1 MSRITP
7 IVRMLATL
15 AVIVSMLAFSATA
28 VSAHERR
35 TVGPYQLVVG
45 FLTEPAYAGQPNG
58 LDLRVTDTRAN
69 NQPVEGVEK
78 TLKADVSF
86 GGLTPLPLT
95 ITARFGQAG
104 AYAGQFV
111 PTKPGTYIYHLTGK
125 IGTQDIDEKF
135 ESGPNRFGDVEGLS
149 ALQYPDKVPGGSDLG
164 GTLADLRSGI
174 DQLRI
179 LIIAGVAV
187 AVAIAI
193 AFPLALDRLHR
204 RRA

>member
-1 MSRITP
+1 MSRITR
-7 IVRMLATL
+7 VTRVLAAL
-15 AVIVSMLAFSATA
+15 AVVVSSLAFFTTA
-28 VSAHERR
+28 ASAHERR

-58 LDLRVTDTRAN
+58 LDLRVTDTRTT
-69 NQPVEGVEK
+69 QPVEGLDK
-78 TLKADVSF
+78 TLKADVTF
-86 GGLTPLPLT
+86 GGLAPLPLT

-104 AYAGQFV
+104 AYNGQFV

-125 IGTQDIDEKF
+125 IGPLDIDEKF

-164 GTLADLRSGI
+164 RTLADLRAEA

-179 LIIAGVAV
+179 LVIAGVAV
-187 AVAIAI
+187 AIVVAIAL
-193 AFPLALDRLHR
+193 PLVLAR